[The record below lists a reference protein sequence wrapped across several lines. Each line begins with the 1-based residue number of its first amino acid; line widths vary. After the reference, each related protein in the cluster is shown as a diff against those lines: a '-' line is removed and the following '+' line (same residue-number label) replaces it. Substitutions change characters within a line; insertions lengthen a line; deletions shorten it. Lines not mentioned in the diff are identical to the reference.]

1 VLDEPF
7 HQVDVR
13 LFGYVLARAFA
24 RRPSVIFRP
33 PFKIEHAGPRTFD
46 VPFDGLFVEGVELEE
61 PIGARGLGQLFD
73 PALGGLKIF
82 FEGHEI
88 PHVILIGSSVEPGN
102 SDRWQC
108 VLGEVPVGSGNS
120 AVSGGLGRRET
131 PIRCDVRPRVRSRLE
146 RFPQSLKG
154 MAVKR

>member
-1 VLDEPF
+1 VLGEPF

-13 LFGYVLARAFA
+13 LFGSILTGALS

-33 PFKIEHAGPRTFD
+33 PFKIQHARPRTFD
-46 VPFDGLFVEGVELEE
+46 VPLDGLFVERVELEE
-61 PIGARGLGQLFD
+61 PIGSWGLGQLFD

-82 FEGHEI
+82 FERHDGRACYPDRFFSGTRELK
-88 PHVILIGSSVEPGN
+88 PVVGRSRRGTFRAGSA
-102 SDRWQC
+102 
-108 VLGEVPVGSGNS
+108 
-120 AVSGGLGRRET
+120 AVSSGLGKRAAS
-131 PIRCDVRPRVRSRLE
+131 IRCDVRPRVRSRLE